1 MDTSQLTDNSNSG
14 VSSSSDGSN
23 SSGDSSGGGSIDNNY
38 QTPLN
43 K

>member
-1 MDTSQLTDNSNSG
+1 MDNSQLTDNSHSG
-14 VSSSSDGSN
+14 VSSSTDGSN